1 MRGLSGYLSLEL
13 HKKEKQYGYII
24 KASETL
30 FVHKVAVKKKALLSL
45 QIGEI
50 KEELFD
56 DLVGHNGYATIP
68 TAQGRPRVY
77 LLPAHR
83 AYDVR
88 KQQRSLCGE

>member
-13 HKKEKQYGYII
+13 HKKEKQYGHII

-30 FVHKVAVKKKALLSL
+30 FVHKVAVKKALLSL

-50 KEELFD
+50 KKELFD
-56 DLVGHNGYATIP
+56 DLVGHNGYATIS
-68 TAQGRPRVY
+68 TAQSRPRVY

-88 KQQRSLCGE
+88 KQQQSLCGE